1 LRIYFPTILVIIIDQ
16 ASKLWVKNNL
26 PQWESW
32 NILGSFLRFTHVKN
46 PGIAFGIPVGNFT
59 MIVAILSIIAT
70 IFIAY
75 LHWQERNNHPLIV
88 IGLGLILGGAIG
100 NLIDRSSVFFTQ
112 HYTGVIDFID
122 KNTSNLIDLG
132 SGAGFPGLIIAILA
146 KDRKIRIKVKL
157 IEKSTKKAS
166 FLREIVNYLNL
177 NVEVLN
183 INALT
188 HVKKLEADLIVA
200 RAFKPLKIIL
210 QFLDK
215 NTENWKKVF
224 LFLGKTG
231 QDELLQASKSWDIKY
246 KQRMSVTSSDSIVI
260 EINKLKKK

>member
-1 LRIYFPTILVIIIDQ
+1 MDKNIQIDTFSRFTQVSRETIRSLNIY
-16 ASKLWVKNNL
+16 
-26 PQWESW
+26 E
-32 NILGSFLRFTHVKN
+32 NILINVNKKFNL
-46 PGIAFGIPVGNFT
+46 
-59 MIVAILSIIAT
+59 
-70 IFIAY
+70 
-75 LHWQERNNHPLIV
+75 
-88 IGLGLILGGAIG
+88 IG
-100 NLIDRSSVFFTQ
+100 NSTINNIWNRHFLDSFQ
-112 HYTGVIDFID
+112 VIDFID
-122 KNTSNLIDLG
+122 ENDNSIVDLG

-146 KDRKIRIKVKL
+146 KDRKIRLKVKL
-157 IEKSTKKAS
+157 IEKSTKKAL

-188 HVKKLEADLIVA
+188 YTKKLEADLIVA
-200 RAFKPLKIIL
+200 RAFKPLRIVL

-231 QDELLQASKSWDIKY
+231 QSELLQASKSWHIKY
-246 KQRMSVTSSDSIVI
+246 KQRMSVTSNDSVVI